1 MPSTGQQ
8 NPTERKELQAQYRAA
23 WCSLLIAVRHWQSLQ
38 AERSPSRVSLR
49 EAEAAAHAAEEQYRQ
64 ARNALADDLLEQNC
78 RERDARL
85 VGYR

>member
-23 WCSLLIAVRHWQSLQ
+23 WSSFLIAVRHWQSQQ

-49 EAEAAAHAAEEQYRQ
+49 EAEEQYRQ
-64 ARNALADDLLEQNC
+64 ARNALADDLLEQTG
-78 RERDARL
+78 RERDAWL
-85 VGYR
+85 VGCR